1 MPEINTDIGESLPS
15 VLTENRP
22 DADVMAEG
30 EAQAAAVQSLEAEHA
45 VAENPERRCA
55 DIKIWVEAECDYFGI
70 EPKNDPVADQLT
82 EILFAHEQTQFER
95 GRADYDVTDE
105 DRRRLDR
112 VVERGYQTLAEDDE
126 TAILTEQ
133 AEVETTETAVLAEEA
148 QAEAAETEEEAETT
162 LKEEVAT
169 AGYREAVAEL
179 AGLPN
184 TEIINRL
191 LTDDKYKDVVPS
203 SEVQRLESFVRI
215 IAIAD
220 RVPEDAPLIR
230 QRLNQLDMSQG
241 VPDPVQFIQS
251 AIFSSPDY
259 NSGVSQA
266 TQDAIA
272 AEFGITPTRPA
283 QPRNATEMQ
292 TSLRE
297 GRGTREVTEIQE
309 VEEPPG
315 SGIFVEK
322 EVVVGEEPIPFD
334 EGDPL
339 VLSAGNP
346 RVVAY
351 ADPPGS
357 ENYRFV
363 GEVDGAHPV
372 AMRRMVPA
380 DGAFP
385 AEDINNDMNEMLVD
399 AVCRN
404 HGLAGGVQGLMG
416 LSDGTL
422 GVATDIDSNALGRS
436 DLTQGFI
443 GMCLGEN
450 TTLGNRFL
458 SGEEMSAIGREM
470 RHLAPDGDF
479 GAFNRMDAAAS
490 AQVMQAMFGEG
501 DNEIVRNMAR
511 ARDFINTGGAETPS
525 YQNLYAQMY
534 PDDAANG
541 YARLRGIIGDDGM
554 AMLDLNA
561 VEAV

>member
-1 MPEINTDIGESLPS
+1 M
-15 VLTENRP
+15 
-22 DADVMAEG
+22 
-30 EAQAAAVQSLEAEHA
+30 
-45 VAENPERRCA
+45 
-55 DIKIWVEAECDYFGI
+55 
-70 EPKNDPVADQLT
+70 
-82 EILFAHEQTQFER
+82 
-95 GRADYDVTDE
+95 
-105 DRRRLDR
+105 
-112 VVERGYQTLAEDDE
+112 
-126 TAILTEQ
+126 
-133 AEVETTETAVLAEEA
+133 
-148 QAEAAETEEEAETT
+148 
-162 LKEEVAT
+162 
-169 AGYREAVAEL
+169 
-179 AGLPN
+179 
-184 TEIINRL
+184 
-191 LTDDKYKDVVPS
+191 
-203 SEVQRLESFVRI
+203 
-215 IAIAD
+215 
-220 RVPEDAPLIR
+220 
-230 QRLNQLDMSQG
+230 
-241 VPDPVQFIQS
+241 PDPVQFIQT
-251 AIFSSPDY
+251 AVFSSPDY

-283 QPRNATEMQ
+283 QPRNASEMQ
-292 TSLRE
+292 TTLRE
-297 GRGTREVTEIQE
+297 GRGTRDITEIQE

-363 GEVDGAHPV
+363 GEVDGANPV
-372 AMRRMVPA
+372 AMRRMVPS
-380 DGAFP
+380 DGAFQ

-404 HGLAGGVQGLMG
+404 HGLAGGVQGLLG

-422 GVATDIDSNALGRS
+422 GVATDIDSNALGRN

-458 SGEEMSAIGREM
+458 TGEEMAAIGSEM

-479 GAFNRMDAAAS
+479 GAFNRMDASTS

-501 DNEIVRNMAR
+501 NNEIVRNMAR

-541 YARLRGIIGDDGM
+541 YARLRGIIGGDGM

-561 VEAV
+561 VETV

>member
-1 MPEINTDIGESLPS
+1 MPEIGPGSSEIVPAVATSERP
-15 VLTENRP
+15 TE
-22 DADVMAEG
+22 AVMADG
-30 EAQAAAVQSLEAEHA
+30 EAAAAAVHDLEAEHA
-45 VAENPERRCA
+45 QAEDPERRCA

-112 VVERGYQTLAEDDE
+112 VVERGFVEQAHEELDTTLEAEDATLEVEDATLEVEDRALDLEE
-126 TAILTEQ
+126 TEAEAIAAED
-133 AEVETTETAVLAEEA
+133 AEVADQYTNTVREMR
-148 QAEAAETEEEAETT
+148 AAGKT
-162 LKEEVAT
+162 
-169 AGYREAVAEL
+169 
-179 AGLPN
+179 N
-184 TEIINRL
+184 TEIIAALANNEAVPASERAKLQSFNRIL
-191 LTDDKYKDVVPS
+191 SLASSVPADR
-203 SEVQRLESFVRI
+203 EI
-215 IAIAD
+215 IAARI
-220 RVPEDAPLIR
+220 
-230 QRLNQLDMSQG
+230 NQMDMSQG

-297 GRGTREVTEIQE
+297 GRGTQKITEMQE

-363 GEVDGAHPV
+363 GEVDGANPV
-372 AMRRMVPA
+372 AMRRMVPS
-380 DGAFP
+380 DGAFQ

-404 HGLAGGVQGLMG
+404 HGLAGGVQGLLG

-422 GVATDIDSNALGRS
+422 GVATDIDSNALGRN

-458 SGEEMSAIGREM
+458 TGEEMAAIGSEM

-479 GAFNRMDAAAS
+479 GAFNRMDASTS

-501 DNEIVRNMAR
+501 NNEIVRNMAR

-541 YARLRGIIGDDGM
+541 YARLRGIIGGDGM

-561 VEAV
+561 VETV